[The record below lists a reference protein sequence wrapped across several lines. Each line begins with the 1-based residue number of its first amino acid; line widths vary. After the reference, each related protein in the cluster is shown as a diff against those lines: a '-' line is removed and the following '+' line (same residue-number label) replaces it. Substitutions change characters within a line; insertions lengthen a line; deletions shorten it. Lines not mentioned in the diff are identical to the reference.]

1 MGKNLIIILGPTASG
16 KTRLAAQLAR
26 DLQGEIISA
35 DSRQV
40 YRHMNIGTGKDLS
53 EYAVNGQNIPY
64 HMIDII
70 EPENEF
76 NLFEFQ
82 KKFYEIFRML
92 QEKKKMPVL
101 VGGTGLYLE
110 SVLCNYDMPQAPVSE
125 EVRSSLSG
133 KTDDELQKL
142 LLELK
147 PQLHN
152 RTDLD
157 DSTRLIR
164 AIEIELARGKNKDR
178 PAKPKIE
185 ALVFGIKWGRAILRE
200 RITKRLEERLKQG
213 MVDEV
218 SDLRSSGLSWER
230 LESFGLEYRFISQ
243 YLEQKITF
251 DEMKS
256 KLNTAIHQFAKRQE
270 TWFRRMERKGVM
282 INWIPGDNYP
292 LLKETAI
299 KYLDEKKVF
308 NR

>member
-1 MGKNLIIILGPTASG
+1 MAKNLIIILGPTASG
-16 KTRLAAQLAR
+16 KTHLAVQLAR

-82 KKFYEIFRML
+82 KKFYDIFRIL

-110 SVLCNYDMPQAPVSE
+110 SVLCNYDMPEAPVSE
-125 EVRSSLSG
+125 EVRSALSG
-133 KTDDELQKL
+133 KTDDELQKF

-157 DSTRLIR
+157 DSARLMR
-164 AIEIELARGKNKDR
+164 AIEIELARGKNEGRLER
-178 PAKPKIE
+178 PDID
-185 ALVFGIKWGRAILRE
+185 ALVLGIKWERAILRE
-200 RITKRLEERLKQG
+200 RVTKRLEERLKQG

-218 SDLRSSGLSWER
+218 SNLRSTGLSWER
-230 LESFGLEYRFISQ
+230 LESFGLEYRFLSQ
-243 YLEQKITF
+243 YLREKISF

-270 TWFRRMERKGVM
+270 TWFRRMEKKGVT

-292 LLKETAI
+292 LLKETVI
-299 KYLDEKKVF
+299 KHLQ
-308 NR
+308 

>member
-1 MGKNLIIILGPTASG
+1 MAKNLIIILGPTASG
-16 KTRLAAQLAR
+16 KTRLAARLAC

-40 YRHMNIGTGKDLS
+40 YRNMSIGTGKDLS
-53 EYAVNGQNIPY
+53 EYIIGGREIPY
-64 HMIDII
+64 HMIDIM

-92 QEKKKMPVL
+92 LERKKMAVL

-110 SVLCNYDMPQAPVSE
+110 SVLCGYDLPEAPLSE
-125 EVRSSLSG
+125 EVRNALAG
-133 KTDDELQKL
+133 KTDGELQKL
-142 LLELK
+142 LVELK

-152 RTDLD
+152 KTDLD
-157 DSTRLIR
+157 DWARLMR
-164 AIEIELARGKNKDR
+164 AIEIELARGKNQE
-178 PAKPKIE
+178 KPEKPHID
-185 ALVFGIKWGRAILRE
+185 ALVFGIRWERAILRE

-218 SDLRSSGLSWER
+218 SRLRSAGLSWER
-230 LESFGLEYRFISQ
+230 LESFGLEYRFIAQ
-243 YLEQKITF
+243 YLQQKITF

-270 TWFRRMERKGVM
+270 TWFRRMERKGVT
-282 INWIPGDNYP
+282 INWIPGGDYP
-292 LLKETAI
+292 LLKETVL
-299 KYLDEKKVF
+299 KSLK
-308 NR
+308 

>member
-1 MGKNLIIILGPTASG
+1 MAKNLIIILGPTASG
-16 KTRLAAQLAR
+16 KTRLAVKLAC

-40 YRHMNIGTGKDLS
+40 YRNMNIGTGKDLS
-53 EYAVNGQNIPY
+53 EYVVDGRHIPY
-64 HMIDII
+64 HMIDIL

-110 SVLCNYDMPQAPVSE
+110 SVLCNYDMPEAPVIE
-125 EVRSSLSG
+125 DIRNSLSG
-133 KTDDELQKL
+133 KTDDELQKI

-157 DSTRLIR
+157 DSARLIR
-164 AIEIELARGKNKDR
+164 AIEIELARTKNKGR
-178 PAKPKIE
+178 PGKPEID
-185 ALVFGIKWGRAILRE
+185 ALVLGIKWERAILRE
-200 RITKRLEERLKQG
+200 RVTKRLEERLKQG

-218 SDLRSSGLSWER
+218 SNLHSAGLSWER
-230 LESFGLEYRFISQ
+230 LENFGLEYRFIAE
-243 YLEQKITF
+243 YLREKITF

-270 TWFRRMERKGVM
+270 TWFRRMEKKGVS

-292 LLKETAI
+292 LLKETVI
-299 KYLDEKKVF
+299 KHLQ
-308 NR
+308 